1 MLYVLLK
8 DTSVEAG
15 ARTHTLCWSESS
27 ALKRSVMTRKIVT
40 DKLNT
45 NHFLESSYS
54 LCEDAVD
61 AKRLHKES
69 TEGKRETDTQKKRR
83 YLSMK
88 KNI

>member
-1 MLYVLLK
+1 
-8 DTSVEAG
+8 
-15 ARTHTLCWSESS
+15 
-27 ALKRSVMTRKIVT
+27 MTRKIVT

-61 AKRLHKES
+61 AKRLHEKS

-88 KNI
+88 KKTFNYTKGKRKLHKRYLYKIVDTICMILSH